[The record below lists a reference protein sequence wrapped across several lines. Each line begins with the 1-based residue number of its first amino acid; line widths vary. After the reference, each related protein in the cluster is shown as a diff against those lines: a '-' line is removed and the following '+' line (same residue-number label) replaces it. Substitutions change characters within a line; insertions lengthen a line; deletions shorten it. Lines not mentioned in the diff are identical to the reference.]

1 MVDVEVELTA
11 AHTVERLELLLE
23 VPAGMALAEGE
34 NPIAVRLVGSR
45 TITLRL
51 VAERWGA
58 YEIGNLT
65 VRARDA
71 FGLFARGGQ
80 IRAAAPVKVFPKR
93 EALRRLLRPADTQLY
108 SGDELSRTKGE
119 GLEFADLRPFTFGDR
134 MKRINWRASAR
145 RGELWVNEQHPE
157 RNVDVVL
164 FVDSFAEV
172 KRGSASTLDLA
183 VRAASTLAERYIR
196 RRDRVG
202 LVSFGGYLRWLTP
215 GGGIVQLYRI
225 IDALLDTEI
234 TLSHAWKAI
243 DRIPT
248 RTLPPQAL
256 VVALTPLLDERSV
269 SALLHLRARGF
280 DLDVIEL
287 SPLAFV
293 DPGPTEPDQLAY
305 RLWRLQ
311 REALRAQFHAAGV
324 AVVEWRDGEPFAR
337 PVEEVTAFRRHADR
351 TRLILGIAA
360 VTGAAGLAA
369 YAAVDAARLG
379 VTIGIVGAIGVIVL
393 AVALSLRLTAL
404 ITPALALLG
413 AEYAALFVVRGDT
426 IDVRAP
432 LYAAG
437 FLVVAELAFATLEL
451 RAGAPEAGLVPRRAA
466 MLVAIAA
473 GSVITGAVVL
483 AAAAAPLEG
492 GIALEAVGLVAA
504 VVLLV
509 ALGRVAVRSR

>member
-1 MVDVEVELTA
+1 VSREVSPKVAAYAALGGLALIAALVTRRPELGALGAPFLLLLGAGFLTAADPELRASVRVRNDRLLEGDVVDVEVELTA

-23 VPAGMALAEGE
+23 VPAGMTLAEGV

-45 TITLRL
+45 TITMRL

-58 YEIGNLT
+58 YDIGNLT

-71 FGLFARGGQ
+71 LGLFARGGQ
-80 IRAAAPVKVFPKR
+80 IRAATPVKVFPKR

-337 PVEEVTAFRRHADR
+337 PVEEVTAFRRHA
-351 TRLILGIAA
+351 
-360 VTGAAGLAA
+360 V
-369 YAAVDAARLG
+369 AR
-379 VTIGIVGAIGVIVL
+379 A
-393 AVALSLRLTAL
+393 
-404 ITPALALLG
+404 
-413 AEYAALFVVRGDT
+413 
-426 IDVRAP
+426 
-432 LYAAG
+432 
-437 FLVVAELAFATLEL
+437 
-451 RAGAPEAGLVPRRAA
+451 
-466 MLVAIAA
+466 
-473 GSVITGAVVL
+473 
-483 AAAAAPLEG
+483 
-492 GIALEAVGLVAA
+492 
-504 VVLLV
+504 
-509 ALGRVAVRSR
+509 